1 MSRFNARVLS
11 RLGQSGSIFG
21 MSLIE
26 QKEKFPIKVVS
37 ADMSV
42 VAGLDRFKK
51 QFPEDFHNVGI
62 AEQNLLGVS
71 AGLSSEGYST
81 IAVAQACFITMRSF
95 EQIRQYL
102 GYMKNNVIC
111 VGINSGLSL
120 TFFGNTHYAI
130 EDISLMRNIQ
140 GLKILSPADAI
151 SAVMLFENALQSNEP
166 TYLRLHGGLN
176 CPIVYNNIE
185 FNPEKPNIL
194 REGND
199 IVIFATGSMV
209 NTALKVAELITDIS
223 IRVVD
228 IHTISPI
235 DRETIINSKNAKLVV
250 TLEEH
255 SINGGMGSCVA
266 EIFSEYKDMP
276 ILLRLGMKD
285 FFERIGDYQY
295 LLQECRLT
303 PELIAEDI
311 LNKFQSL

>member
-26 QKEKFPIKVVS
+26 QKEKNPIKVVS

-102 GYMKNNVIC
+102 GYMKNNVLC

-151 SAVMLFENALQSNEP
+151 SAVVLFENALQSNEP

-209 NTALKVAELITDIS
+209 NTAIKVADLITDLS
-223 IRVVD
+223 VRVVD
-228 IHTISPI
+228 VHTISPI
-235 DRETIINSKNAKLVV
+235 HKETIVNSKNAKLVV
-250 TLEEH
+250 SLEEH
-255 SINGGMGSCVA
+255 SIIGGLGTSIA
-266 EIFSEYKDMP
+266 EIFSEEKGSP
-276 ILLRLGMKD
+276 ILLRLGVKG
-285 FFERIGDYQY
+285 FFDKIGDYSY
-295 LLQECRLT
+295 LLEQTKLT
-303 PELIAEDI
+303 PELIVEDI
-311 LNKFQSL
+311 LAKYNSL

>member
-1 MSRFNARVLS
+1 MSRFNVRVLS
-11 RLGQSGSIFG
+11 RLGQNGSIFG
-21 MSLIE
+21 ISLIE

-51 QFPEDFHNVGI
+51 QFPKDFYNVGI

-71 AGLSSEGYST
+71 AGLTSEGYST

-102 GYMKNNVIC
+102 GYMKNSVIC

-130 EDISLMRNIQ
+130 EDISLMRNIP
-140 GLKILSPADAI
+140 GLRILSPADAT
-151 SAVMLFENALQSNEP
+151 SAIILFEKALKSKGP

-176 CPIVYNNIE
+176 CPIVYNNID
-185 FNPEKPNIL
+185 FNFDKPNVL
-194 REGND
+194 KKGDD

-209 NTALKVAELITDIS
+209 NTALKVTELITDIS
-223 IRVVD
+223 ICVVD

-235 DRETIINSKNAKLVV
+235 DKETIIDSKNAKLVV

-255 SINGGMGSCVA
+255 SINGGIGSLVA
-266 EIFSEYKDMP
+266 EIFSECKDMP
-276 ILLRLGMKD
+276 ILLRLGVKD
-285 FFERIGDYQY
+285 FFEKIGDYQY
-295 LLQECRLT
+295 LLQQSRLT

-311 LNKFQSL
+311 LTKFNSL